1 MLIKKFQA
9 NTNAEAIMLAMEELG
24 KDAIIMSVKNINPR
38 GIYKLFK
45 KPTVEVTAAIDDTV
59 VPEERKQK
67 EREKKT
73 SVFSDVIEEEKQEF
87 KSENTQKLEQKL
99 ENLQNI
105 LEKQIQDKPA
115 REVEDK
121 ISDDKNLACLRLIYN
136 QMIDNEVDEVYANQI
151 ISEIEQTLKKDSPIN
166 QILSAVYQKIVLKLG
181 PSKTLELEDGH
192 TRFVFFIGP
201 TGVGKTTTIAKIAS
215 SLIMEKKKKVAFV
228 TSDTYRIAAVE
239 QLRTYANILDIPMRV
254 IYDADEMRNVREE
267 LKDYDVVLI
276 DTAGRSHKNRE
287 QRDDIERLIMSVPEE
302 EREIYL
308 VLSVTTKYRDLLK
321 ITETYSQISDY
332 RLVFTKLDETASF
345 GNILNIR
352 MATGAALSY
361 STFGQ
366 NVPDDIS
373 RTDAQLI
380 AKQLLGGNE

>member
-45 KPTVEVTAAIDDTV
+45 KPTVEVTAAIDDSV

-67 EREKKT
+67 EREKKP

-352 MATGAALSY
+352 MATGASLSY